1 MSNEI
6 VPRKEQADSSSSSL
20 AAPLFRHEVLA
31 EQKVSW
37 LGTVLLEPR
46 VSHKLF
52 ARFAIAAAAA
62 FVALLIFGSYTRVER
77 ISGWLVPEKGIVR
90 VNVPQAGIVQD
101 MLVKEGQKVAK
112 GEQLAVVSTDVQ
124 SEAVGATGAE
134 VVRQLSSR
142 RDNLLSQRTS
152 QQRLADQQADELD
165 SRSKAL
171 AGEAEL
177 LASEIKLQRRRIQ
190 LTEGSLS
197 RAQLLRNRGIITKA
211 SLGTVE
217 GEHLDQSAKL
227 QALERSLSQLSREI
241 STVDLALKDFPYQTK
256 IKLGEIDREIATL
269 EQAIAEAETHRQII
283 VSAPQDGVV
292 TAIQIEAG
300 GNVVPNVPLL
310 SIVPGGSMMQAQ
322 LFAPSRAVGFI
333 KEGNEVLLRYQ
344 PFPYQNFGFYQGK
357 VANVSR
363 TALNPAELPQQ
374 LSGLSSFYGTN
385 APVYRINVNLS
396 RQDVTA
402 YGGKVPLQA
411 GMQVDADVLI
421 ERHRLYEWMLYPLFA
436 KTGAWAQ

>member
-1 MSNEI
+1 MSNF
-6 VPRKEQADSSSSSL
+6 VVAQKMQADGSSSSL
-20 AAPLFRHEVLA
+20 TSPLFRQEVLA
-31 EQKVSW
+31 EQKTSW
-37 LGTVLLEPR
+37 LGTVLIEPR

-52 ARFAIAAAAA
+52 ARFAIAAAGA
-62 FVALLIFGSYTRVER
+62 FIALLIFGSYTRVER

-90 VNVPQAGIVQD
+90 VIVPQAGIVQD
-101 MLVKEGQKVAK
+101 ILVKEGQKVVK

-142 RDNLLSQRTS
+142 RGNLLAQRS
-152 QQRLADQQADELD
+152 AQQSLAGQQISELE
-165 SRSKAL
+165 SRSVAL
-171 AGEAEL
+171 AGESEL
-177 LASEIKLQRRRIQ
+177 LGSEITLQRRRIQ

-227 QALERSLSQLSREI
+227 QGLERSLSQLNREI
-241 STVDLALKDFPYQTK
+241 ATVNLALKDFPYQQN

-269 EQAIAEAETHRQII
+269 EQAIAEAEAHRQII

-292 TAIQIEAG
+292 TAIQTEAG
-300 GNVVPNVPLL
+300 GNATPNVPLL
-310 SIVPGGSMMQAQ
+310 SIVPGDSLMQAQ

-333 KEGNEVLLRYQ
+333 HEGNEVLLRYQ

-385 APVYRINVNLS
+385 APVYRINVNLA
-396 RQDVTA
+396 RQDVNA

>member
-37 LGTVLLEPR
+37 LGTVLVEPR
-46 VSHKLF
+46 VSHTLF